1 MSRFAEKH
9 RTQASQ
15 IQEVEAAYTS
25 LMRAQRGFVGVMI
38 ACALL
43 GATVLHGRQ
52 TAPVGRLYLPV
63 ILATALLTFAFV
75 MRNALVLPALAELR
89 RDPRNPKL
97 LRRWGRFTLMV
108 QGLCVAVGLTG
119 FALQLI
125 GSQLVLPLAIYAIA
139 VAYLFL
145 LRPVRP

>member
-1 MSRFAEKH
+1 MSRFAERY
-9 RTQASQ
+9 RTQPGQ
-15 IQEVEAAYTS
+15 IQQVETAYLS
-25 LMRAQRGFVGVMI
+25 LMRAQRAFVGVMI

-75 MRNALVLPALAELR
+75 MRNAMVLPALAELR
-89 RDPRNPKL
+89 RDPRNPLL

-119 FALQLI
+119 FALQLM
-125 GSQLVLPLAIYAIA
+125 GSQLMLPLAIYGIA
-139 VAYLFL
+139 VAYIFL